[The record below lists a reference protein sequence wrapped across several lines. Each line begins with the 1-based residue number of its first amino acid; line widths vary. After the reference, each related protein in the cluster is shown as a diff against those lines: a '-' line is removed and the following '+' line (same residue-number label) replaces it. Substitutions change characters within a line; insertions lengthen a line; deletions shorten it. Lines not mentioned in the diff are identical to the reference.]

1 MPYIA
6 TNPDRVCP
14 TDQPTVPVD
23 CGSIC
28 ACIEH
33 ATGRRPDITL
43 GKPDPNMLSGI
54 LSRHGLQPDQIAMV
68 GDRIYTDV
76 AMAHNAKA
84 MGVLVLSGETTLDVA
99 DKADPQPHITAD
111 SIEVLGALIRE
122 APQQITGRGMPSA
135 RPAVTAPPHRHI
147 SAGRTNA
154 YRKQHSE

>member
-1 MPYIA
+1 MAKLRIIPLGGLGEVGKNMTAFEFGDDI
-6 TNPDRVCP
+6 V
-14 TDQPTVPVD
+14 VVD

-28 ACIEH
+28 ACIGH
-33 ATGRRPDITL
+33 ATGRHPDITL

-54 LSRHGLQPDQIAMV
+54 LSRHGLKPDQIAMV

-111 SIEVLGALIRE
+111 SIEVLGRLIRE
-122 APQQITGRGMPSA
+122 AHG
-135 RPAVTAPPHRHI
+135 
-147 SAGRTNA
+147 
-154 YRKQHSE
+154 K